1 MQVIYVYGGN
11 RLIMQD
17 RAPIM
22 QKDSKKKKKR
32 KEKKRKE
39 RKKVCNTKGES
50 INNPQHQGFMQYANQ
65 WHQPPNTDT
74 ASIQGRASAQ

>member
-1 MQVIYVYGGN
+1 MSIGGN
-11 RLIMQD
+11 QANYAGPGTNNATRTEM
-17 RAPIM
+17 PEK
-22 QKDSKKKKKR
+22 QKKQEKKKK
-32 KEKKRKE
+32 KE